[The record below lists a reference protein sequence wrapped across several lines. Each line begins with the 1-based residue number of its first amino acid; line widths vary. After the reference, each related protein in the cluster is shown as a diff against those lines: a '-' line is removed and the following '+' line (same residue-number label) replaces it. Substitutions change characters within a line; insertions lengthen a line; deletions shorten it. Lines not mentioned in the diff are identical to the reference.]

1 MALVAVA
8 LASPA
13 LSRGPAPAGGPAVA
27 AAEARSESETREYQI
42 KAAFLLNF
50 VRYTTW
56 PKESFQDP
64 KDPIVLAVIGRDPFG
79 DILETTFRG
88 EEANGRKIR
97 VTRHREV
104 PERIEGHLAFCGGL
118 DREGR
123 RLLLERCRKQPVL
136 LVGET
141 PDFARDGACI
151 NFYLQDQKTRF
162 EINTEALA
170 ETKLELSPAV
180 LKLAR
185 IVKTRREDK

>member
-1 MALVAVA
+1 MALVAVV

-13 LSRGPAPAGGPAVA
+13 LSRGTAPAGGPAVA
-27 AAEARSESETREYQI
+27 ASETRSEGEKREYQI

-56 PKESFQDP
+56 PKECFEDAQA
-64 KDPIVLAVIGRDPFG
+64 PIVLAVIGRDPFG

-104 PERIEGHLAFCGGL
+104 PARIEGHLAFCGGL
-118 DREGR
+118 EREER
-123 RLLLERCRKQPVL
+123 QRLLERCRKQPVL

-170 ETKLELSPAV
+170 EATLELSPAV